1 MVEKTRFL
9 LVLFIIVLW
18 IPSMVS
24 ASAIEKDEIL
34 TDRVRPITCG
44 RFIANNTLTINATI
58 ENTLNDAIWVK
69 GNLTLPIEFIKSI
82 QNVTTERNLLLT
94 QFNASETLP
103 VVDRS
108 LNSSYLKSGL
118 RGIVSYVSRIENH
131 SSSLM
136 EFRFPV
142 DDTYLESYSYNLK
155 LTWGYYDIFHEG
167 KSELVSNQIFSVTPF
182 EWVDKTTMQPHEMM
196 SSGSGLEITDIVV
209 PDTSIWKGDPFIL
222 ELTIHNFGSST
233 MIGGAINAK
242 VREVKELYIGFDRE
256 VTAYFGYGLTCIPIM
271 NPGETVTI
279 EYPIGP
285 YLMDDIRGR
294 WALNGAMDA
303 KDFTPEKLWYGT
315 TELSLST
322 MGFDFHYYTTTYTYI
337 RAFSVKQNPN
347 KHVIF
352 TAVVDDETYSGN
364 PVEFFEDAIDNPIRI
379 GQGMQL
385 EPETTFE
392 EEFGFEFDFYYVGTY
407 DWPDFMHGAAS
418 RAEALRNTEYALGQG
433 LGLGSGWTS
442 KKIDNPINDD
452 LNQGFT
458 QRENHGFDV
467 GLGFMPSGFYI
478 HNGEGLAWGLE
489 TVCVTM
495 GASIPNWNRVRECA
509 LHEICHLFGA
519 IHGEDYA
526 TNPFGPYED
535 GYSYVMQGGNGN
547 DVGNGVWRMHDFTRD
562 RINEFYHCYKFDG
575 AAYPQEDISSGKWY
589 GQTKLEAWF
598 SKNQNI
604 AHVYR
609 LDSDGLYKWDYDPS
623 DYTRFLLAESY
634 GASPEQEGRYISTN
648 YISAEILYPNP
659 GRAYFFM
666 AYEIYW
672 SSDYWPSQWD
682 EIMGF
687 KLKSYIWMYQ
697 SSGTTGSSVDY
708 VRSWLISDQS
718 SNPVLYYSGWFKASD
733 SNIGSSGNWEDC
745 HKTWGLQTITINQ
758 LTDTSLWFL
767 FGFRDAWSAD
777 WSQVLHTHPKS
788 FQLTF
793 DYKTW

>member
-1 MVEKTRFL
+1 
-9 LVLFIIVLW
+9 
-18 IPSMVS
+18 
-24 ASAIEKDEIL
+24 
-34 TDRVRPITCG
+34 
-44 RFIANNTLTINATI
+44 
-58 ENTLNDAIWVK
+58 
-69 GNLTLPIEFIKSI
+69 
-82 QNVTTERNLLLT
+82 
-94 QFNASETLP
+94 
-103 VVDRS
+103 
-108 LNSSYLKSGL
+108 
-118 RGIVSYVSRIENH
+118 
-131 SSSLM
+131 
-136 EFRFPV
+136 
-142 DDTYLESYSYNLK
+142 
-155 LTWGYYDIFHEG
+155 
-167 KSELVSNQIFSVTPF
+167 
-182 EWVDKTTMQPHEMM
+182 
-196 SSGSGLEITDIVV
+196 
-209 PDTSIWKGDPFIL
+209 
-222 ELTIHNFGSST
+222 
-233 MIGGAINAK
+233 
-242 VREVKELYIGFDRE
+242 
-256 VTAYFGYGLTCIPIM
+256 
-271 NPGETVTI
+271 
-279 EYPIGP
+279 
-285 YLMDDIRGR
+285 MDV
-294 WALNGAMDA
+294 

-315 TELSLST
+315 TELQLST
-322 MGFDFHYYTTTYTYI
+322 MDLDFNFYTTTCTCI

-745 HKTWGLQTITINQ
+745 HKTWGLQTITVNQ